1 VVERFVKTKTFFQ
14 LKVIYC
20 HWWSSIRTSF
30 AVIFFK

>member
-20 HWWSSIRTSF
+20 HWWSFT
-30 AVIFFK
+30 VIFFK